1 MTIIPVIVPIQGRA
15 IAQSQTQE
23 SVLDLE
29 LYLADIQLNN
39 FPLLFLRRGGQTVK
53 SSYTQKLNSSGRGG

>member
-1 MTIIPVIVPIQGRA
+1 MALLPVIVPIQGRA
-15 IAQSQTQE
+15 LAQSQTQE

-39 FPLLFLRRGGQTVK
+39 FPLLE
-53 SSYTQKLNSSGRGG
+53 N